1 MTLGQ
6 VTTTALTL
14 LAAFA
19 CAFRQNEV
27 VQDPSRLVEL
37 HSPPEVEDSL
47 SFEYME
53 VLLNAFINH
62 MPYSHCCPTFK
73 QGLELRNAIMAIM
86 AKNFHERM
94 LRAETE
100 DPRGGHHKSTG
111 TDFFSMLRPPKT
123 PKTRDRVT
131 GNFLANK
138 GR

>member
-19 CAFRQNEV
+19 CAFRQDEV

-53 VLLNAFINH
+53 VH
-62 MPYSHCCPTFK
+62 TF
-73 QGLELRNAIMAIM
+73 ECI
-86 AKNFHERM
+86 
-94 LRAETE
+94 
-100 DPRGGHHKSTG
+100 HKSHALLTLLPYISETFESG
-111 TDFFSMLRPPKT
+111 T
-123 PKTRDRVT
+123 
-131 GNFLANK
+131 
-138 GR
+138 